1 MKKLLPKLLFPAV
14 LVFSLTTS
22 VLLAQ
27 EPTPKKISA
36 EDKAAIKAL
45 FKGVSPSKYRLQ
57 FDNNKDVAG
66 TKRVTMAQLKQINRR
81 VNPSET
87 AGYILLIVEGDNVVY
102 VLAVGKKTLDNV
114 LGAEKA
120 RKLGAILA
128 KYNTGAVNR

>member
-1 MKKLLPKLLFPAV
+1 MKTSSQKLLLFVVLSLLFN
-14 LVFSLTTS
+14 TS

-27 EPTPKKISA
+27 QTQQKQIST

-57 FDNNKDVAG
+57 FDNGKDVAG
-66 TKRVTMAQLKQINRR
+66 SKRVTMSQLKQIRR
-81 VNPSET
+81 GINPGET

-120 RKLGAILA
+120 KRLGAILA
-128 KYNTGAVNR
+128 KYNTKAGM